1 MRVAMMRFK
10 FLLTSGMAAL
20 LLSALGTAI
29 DLSAA
34 ASGADTKEAVG
45 SQEGAPTLVTEF
57 INAWNAHDGSALG
70 RIFTPDGDFIGI
82 SGIQWR
88 GPAEIAK
95 VHSEQFAGRYD
106 ESIFTVDG
114 MPSVALIK
122 PDVALIHW
130 RWTISGVRNPDGTP
144 VAPYR
149 GIFTWVAINHDGTW
163 LVRAAQNNVSK

>member
-1 MRVAMMRFK
+1 MMRFK
-10 FLLTSGMAAL
+10 SLLMLGVAAL
-20 LLSALGTAI
+20 LLSVLGIAI
-29 DLSAA
+29 HSPAA
-34 ASGADTKEAVG
+34 TSGADTKEVVD
-45 SQEGAPTLVTEF
+45 SQKGAATLVTEF

-82 SGIQWR
+82 SGIQWH

-114 MPSVALIK
+114 IPSVALIK

-130 RWTISGVRNPDGTP
+130 RWTISGVRNLDGTP

-149 GIFTWVAINHDGTW
+149 GIFTWVAITHDGTW
-163 LVRAAQNNVSK
+163 RVRAAQNNVSK

>member
-1 MRVAMMRFK
+1 MIRFK
-10 FLLTSGMAAL
+10 SLLTSGATAL
-20 LLSALGTAI
+20 LLGAPGTAI
-29 DLSAA
+29 HSPAA
-34 ASGADTKEAVG
+34 AAGVDTKAAVG
-45 SQEGAPTLVTEF
+45 SQKGAATLVTEF
-57 INAWNAHDGSALG
+57 VNAWNAHDGSALG

-82 SGIQWR
+82 SGIQWH

-106 ESIFTVDG
+106 ESVFTVDG

-144 VAPYR
+144 LAPYR
-149 GIFTWVAINHDGTW
+149 GIFTWVAINRDGTW
-163 LVRAAQNNVSK
+163 RVRAAQNNVTK